1 MILVASYTD
10 MSDIWCSW
18 DAGWFEWYTET
29 PIQIQQEFWSFL
41 CYELLLSAS
50 LPLLYIKASVR
61 LLLVLENL
69 SPANQNGLHLF
80 SQTGAGLELWLC
92 YTLLNCSD
100 RLHAHCSMSLS
111 MLSKLEQIMI
121 FCVLHIFFSKYLS
134 EAQAVLTQ

>member
-1 MILVASYTD
+1 
-10 MSDIWCSW
+10 MSISIRTKDL
-18 DAGWFEWYTET
+18 GWFFLLHILTCQTYGVVGMLGWFGWYTET

-92 YTLLNCSD
+92 YTHFTAVTDCMHTAVCHCLCCLNSN
-100 RLHAHCSMSLS
+100 
-111 MLSKLEQIMI
+111 K
-121 FCVLHIFFSKYLS
+121 
-134 EAQAVLTQ
+134 